1 MLLSIGFTASL
12 TAYSDFIHQDRKG
25 DVMGK
30 NFSKGIGMYFFAEIL
45 CLFLALTLSALG
57 GTIWRIVSCICTM
70 GIFVCLCINYAY
82 NRAEMDRKISVP
94 SSIGIRC
101 FYGGAVT
108 LIPLLLGIVLILAK
122 AGVVPAGYY
131 RWYKLLD
138 APFLQLCNLCSMDVT
153 AAALS
158 WGETIFLAMMNLLP
172 FVTVWVTYTVVR
184 KGVRLEEI
192 QYRK

>member
-30 NFSKGIGMYFFAEIL
+30 NFAKGIGMYFFAEIL

-82 NRAEMDRKISVP
+82 NRAEMDRKISV
-94 SSIGIRC
+94 SSV
-101 FYGGAVT
+101 FAP